1 MLTYKLW
8 ENIFYS
14 LFNSPTDYLL
24 SIILSIITIPLDI
37 LLLPLEIIAFI
48 IYKIIEKE

>member
-1 MLTYKLW
+1 MITHKIW
-8 ENIFYS
+8 KNVFYS
-14 LFNSPTDYLL
+14 LFNTPTDYLL
-24 SIILSIITIPLDI
+24 AIIFSIITIPLDI